1 MTGRGVGGYI
11 DGLYSILGG
20 VKFDI
25 VSPPCY
31 SFLWSAP
38 AGWRMPS
45 GILEKGM
52 VEAPRDKY
60 PFILPATQ
68 NGQQPLNAGC
78 ERIKREDEVRVQGR
92 GADRTASGRQLEPIQ
107 EANVS

>member
-1 MTGRGVGGYI
+1 
-11 DGLYSILGG
+11 
-20 VKFDI
+20 
-25 VSPPCY
+25 
-31 SFLWSAP
+31 
-38 AGWRMPS
+38 MPS

-78 ERIKREDEVRVQGR
+78 ERIESEGPGSGGRSDRLGQAAGAHPGGKRFLIAHEYFFGETDYQENPGKSC
-92 GADRTASGRQLEPIQ
+92 DRTFVSASAPIHPRQ
-107 EANVS
+107 